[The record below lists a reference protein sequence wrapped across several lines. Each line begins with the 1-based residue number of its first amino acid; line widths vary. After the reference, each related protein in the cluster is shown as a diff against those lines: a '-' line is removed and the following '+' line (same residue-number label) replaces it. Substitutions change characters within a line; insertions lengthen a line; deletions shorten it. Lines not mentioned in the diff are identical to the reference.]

1 MIDKEAVM
9 CEVLSLVL
17 RANGGI
23 EYRNG
28 KGHPTG
34 FFDYS
39 GHVNTIYVSIFP
51 DGWVSIYDEPDRPDA
66 DKFEFD
72 FRLGED
78 WEILEELERLRKYV
92 DALEEKEEQHD

>member
-1 MIDKEAVM
+1 MIHKEAVM
-9 CEVLSLVL
+9 FEVLSLVL
-17 RANGGI
+17 RVNGGI

-51 DGWVSIYDEPDRPDA
+51 DGWVSTLDEPDRPDG

-72 FRLGED
+72 FRLGKD
-78 WEILEELERLRKYV
+78 WEILDELERLRKYV
-92 DALEEKEEQHD
+92 DALEKKEEAND

>member
-1 MIDKEAVM
+1 MIHKEAVM
-9 CEVLSLVL
+9 LEVLSLVL

-51 DGWVSIYDEPDRPDA
+51 DGWARILNEPDRPDR

-72 FRLGED
+72 FRLSED
-78 WEILEELERLRKYV
+78 WEILEELNRLREYV
-92 DALEEKEEQHD
+92 EELTKEEQHD